1 MSDSTPRDPYAD
13 LDVRL
18 ATRAPQ
24 ILGSPVDSSITLL
37 QAYGKEVISFGMGS
51 VGPDAIPGAALAELA
66 SQVLDDPSNSSF
78 NYGPTEGEQSLRTE
92 LLAIL
97 HAAGQPAED
106 ETLLITTGGM
116 QGLDLVCKLFLNPG
130 DLVLTE
136 SPTYANALVTIASYQ
151 GRVVE
156 CP

>member
-1 MSDSTPRDPYAD
+1 MTDSSRRDPSAA

-18 ATRAPQ
+18 ATRAPL
-24 ILGSPVDSSITLL
+24 ILGSQVDSSITLL
-37 QAYGKEVISFGMGS
+37 QAYGREVITFGMGS

-66 SQVLDDPSNSSF
+66 AQVLDDPSNSSF

-97 HAAGQPAED
+97 RTSGQPADE

-116 QGLDLVCKLFLNPG
+116 QGLDL
-130 DLVLTE
+130 
-136 SPTYANALVTIASYQ
+136 
-151 GRVVE
+151 
-156 CP
+156 